1 MIKPFDNLSQ
11 KNINKLLFL
20 LRADKLS
27 FNKDTNISKTII
39 DKNTICIITKGCI
52 QIIRNNYNGND
63 TIIETL
69 KENDVL
75 TSSISY
81 IKSSE
86 YNLYIKE
93 DTELIIIDENILL
106 NYPENSKGYY
116 NQFIKNLFIILNDR
130 MREKNERIQILIK
143 KSIRDKLL
151 EYFYLS
157 RSKTGSN
164 NIYLPFNYTILADY
178 LGINRSALMREI
190 KNLKNEGFIETKGNK
205 IKLLY

>member
-1 MIKPFDNLSQ
+1 MAKPFDNLSV
-11 KNINKLLFL
+11 KNKSKLLYL
-20 LRADKLS
+20 LRADTLELK
-27 FNKDTNISKTII
+27 KDTTISKTII
-39 DKNTICIITKGCI
+39 DKNTICIIVSGCI
-52 QIIRNNYNGND
+52 QIIRNNYNGID
-63 TIIETL
+63 TIIDTL
-69 KENDVL
+69 NDDDIL

-86 YNLYIKE
+86 YELYVKE
-93 DTELIIIDENILL
+93 DSQIIIIDENFLL

-116 NQFIKNLFIILNDR
+116 NQFIKNLFIILNEKA
-130 MREKNERIQILIK
+130 REKNERIQVLIK

-151 EYFYLS
+151 EYFYLL

-164 NIYLPFNYTILADY
+164 NIYLPYNYTILADY

-190 KNLKNEGFIETKGNK
+190 KNLKNEGFIETKGNR